1 MELSAAVT
9 DSPIP
14 PPPPDTGVGGPE
26 SVWQIGG
33 RLTLTPHSWGRLGEA
48 MAAYDGRPVFVFG
61 GIPGE
66 ECEAEIVKF
75 HRKYVAARVIRPL
88 TPAPER
94 VAPPCAYFGQCT
106 GCQWQHLD
114 YPAQLRIKRGKVVE
128 ALQRVGG
135 IGNPAVD
142 AVRPSPR
149 PLGYRNHARL
159 TVKRQDGREGVLG
172 FVNRETRRF
181 VRIDRCLLMHEG
193 VNRLLAQLQDRCQ
206 ETTQLSIRAA
216 HTAAAPEDGSGASV
230 PGDSANGPGALV
242 EAGDYLIQPAL
253 HHPDITPA
261 TGQKRYRESV
271 DGHSFLV
278 SSPSFFQ
285 VNVEQAAAA
294 AQAVREGLEL
304 NGGDTLLDAY
314 AGVGAFAVLL
324 AGAVKQVIAVE
335 ESAAAVEDARR
346 NAAHLDNVEF
356 IAGRTEEILPA
367 LPAAPEAVVL
377 DPPRAGC
384 QPPALQ
390 ALIRMRTPRVAYV
403 SCDPETLARDLKT
416 LLAGGYRL
424 LRVTPIDM
432 FPQTHHIEC
441 VALLR
446 WGGDD
451 VDSAGLTLASAS
463 PRRRELM
470 AALGMQ
476 FALSPADVDETPQP
490 DESPEA
496 MVRRLS
502 ADKAAKIAA
511 GLTAGYVI
519 GADST
524 VVHQGAAIGKPA
536 DDADA
541 RRMLRR
547 LRGTTHQVCTGLT
560 VVNAATGQTLTA
572 SMSSEITLRP
582 FSDAE
587 LERSIASGVP
597 LDKAGGYAI
606 QDAILRPA
614 VHWQGCYSNIV
625 GLPLCR
631 LLAMLAELGCPIPAE
646 WPAAAAP
653 HCGPG
658 CPAADDAAP
667 GNPAADDARPGD
679 FVADDA
685 RPGHFVAD
693 DARPGHSVADDARPG
708 HPVAGN
714 ARPGHS
720 VADDAR
726 PGNPVADNPGPGME
740 GAV

>member
-9 DSPIP
+9 DSPNP
-14 PPPPDTGVGGPE
+14 PPPPDTRADAPE
-26 SVWQIGG
+26 SGLQLGG
-33 RLTLTPHSWGRLGEA
+33 RVTLTPHSWGRLGEA
-48 MAAYDGRPVFVFG
+48 MAAYEGRPVFVFG

-75 HRKYVAARVIRPL
+75 HRKYVAARAIRPL
-88 TPAPER
+88 APAPER
-94 VAPPCAYFGQCT
+94 VAPPCPYFGQCT

-159 TVKRQDGREGVLG
+159 TVKRQDGRDGVLG

-181 VRIDRCLLMHEG
+181 VRIDRCLLMHDG

-216 HTAAAPEDGSGASV
+216 HTAAAPEDGNGAA
-230 PGDSANGPGALV
+230 PGDFANGGAAV
-242 EAGDYLIQPAL
+242 EAGDYLIQPTL
-253 HHPDITPA
+253 HHPDIRPA

-271 DGHSFLV
+271 DGHPFLV

-324 AGAVKQVIAVE
+324 AGAVRRVIAVE

-346 NAAHLDNVEF
+346 NAAHLANVEF
-356 IAGRTEEILPA
+356 IAGRTEEILPT
-367 LPAAPEAVVL
+367 LPDAPDAVVL

-432 FPQTHHIEC
+432 FPQTHHIEG

-446 WGGDD
+446 WGGG
-451 VDSAGLTLASAS
+451 DSETDAAAPAFRLTLASAS

-476 FALSPADVDETPQP
+476 FALTPADVDETPRP
-490 DESPEA
+490 EESPEA
-496 MVRRLS
+496 MVRRLA

-511 GLTAGYVI
+511 GQTSGYVI

-541 RRMLRR
+541 RRMLRM

-560 VVNAATGQTLTA
+560 VVNAATGQSLTA

-582 FSDAE
+582 FTDAE

-606 QDAILRPA
+606 QDAILQPA

-646 WPAAAAP
+646 WPAAAVP

-658 CPAADDAAP
+658 CPAADDVGPGDLAADSPGP
-667 GNPAADDARPGD
+667 GNPAADDA
-679 FVADDA
+679 
-685 RPGHFVAD
+685 
-693 DARPGHSVADDARPG
+693 
-708 HPVAGN
+708 
-714 ARPGHS
+714 
-720 VADDAR
+720 
-726 PGNPVADNPGPGME
+726 GPGME
-740 GAV
+740 GGV

>member
-9 DSPIP
+9 DSPNPSAP
-14 PPPPDTGVGGPE
+14 PGAPAGGPE
-26 SVWQIGG
+26 SALQIGD
-33 RLTLTPHSWGRLGEA
+33 LVTLTPHSWGRLGEA

-66 ECEAEIVKF
+66 ECAAEIVKF
-75 HRKYVAARVIRPL
+75 HRKYVAARALRPFS
-88 TPAPER
+88 PAPER
-94 VAPPCAYFGQCT
+94 VAPPCPYFGQCT

-114 YPAQLRIKRGKVVE
+114 YPAQLRIKRDKVVE

-216 HTAAAPEDGSGASV
+216 HTAAAPEDGGGAG
-230 PGDSANGPGALV
+230 PGDSADGGGTAV

-253 HHPDITPA
+253 HHPDIIPA

-367 LPAAPEAVVL
+367 LSAAPDAVVL

-446 WGGDD
+446 WGGG
-451 VDSAGLTLASAS
+451 AGETAAPALAFMLTLASSS

-476 FALSPADVDETPQP
+476 FALTPADVDETPLP
-490 DESPEA
+490 EESPEA

-511 GLTAGYVI
+511 GQTAGYVI

-524 VVHQGAAIGKPA
+524 VVHQGAAIGKPT

-547 LRGTTHQVCTGLT
+547 LCGTTHQVCTGLT

-572 SMSSEITLRP
+572 SMSSEITLRH

-606 QDAILRPA
+606 QDAILQPA

-646 WPAAAAP
+646 WRTAAAP

-658 CPAADDAAP
+658 CPAADDARP
-667 GNPAADDARPGD
+667 GDFVADGVGPGGSVADDARPGDFVADGVGPGDFVADDARPGD

-685 RPGHFVAD
+685 G
-693 DARPGHSVADDARPG
+693 PG
-708 HPVAGN
+708 HPA
-714 ARPGHS
+714 
-720 VADDAR
+720 ADD
-726 PGNPVADNPGPGME
+726 PGPDME
-740 GAV
+740 GGV

>member
-9 DSPIP
+9 DSPNPSAP
-14 PPPPDTGVGGPE
+14 PGAPAGGPE
-26 SVWQIGG
+26 SALQIGD
-33 RLTLTPHSWGRLGEA
+33 LVTLTPHSWGRLGEA

-66 ECEAEIVKF
+66 ECAAEIVKF

-88 TPAPER
+88 SPAPER
-94 VAPPCAYFGQCT
+94 VAPPCPYFGQCT

-114 YPAQLRIKRGKVVE
+114 YPAQLRIKRDKVVE

-216 HTAAAPEDGSGASV
+216 HTAAAPEDGNG
-230 PGDSANGPGALV
+230 GDSGDTADGGGTAV
-242 EAGDYLIQPAL
+242 EAGDYLIQPTL
-253 HHPDITPA
+253 HHPDIIPA

-271 DGHSFLV
+271 DGHPFLV

-294 AQAVREGLEL
+294 AQAVRDGLEL

-356 IAGRTEEILPA
+356 IAGRTEEILPT
-367 LPAAPEAVVL
+367 LPAAPDAVVL

-432 FPQTHHIEC
+432 FPQTHHIEG

-446 WGGDD
+446 WGGGAMD
-451 VDSAGLTLASAS
+451 ATALTLASSS

-476 FALSPADVDETPQP
+476 FALTPADVDETPLP

-547 LRGTTHQVCTGLT
+547 LRGTIHQVCTGLT

-572 SMSSEITLRP
+572 SMSSEITLRR

-606 QDAILRPA
+606 QDAILQPA

-658 CPAADDAAP
+658 CPAADDGGPGNPGGSIAESAAP
-667 GNPAADDARPGD
+667 GGSIANSGGPGN
-679 FVADDA
+679 FVADDGG
-685 RPGHFVAD
+685 PGGSIAES
-693 DARPGHSVADDARPG
+693 AAPGDSVADGGGPG
-708 HPVAGN
+708 HPATDG
-714 ARPGHS
+714 
-720 VADDAR
+720 
-726 PGNPVADNPGPGME
+726 PGPGME
-740 GAV
+740 GGV

>member
-9 DSPIP
+9 DSPNPVAP
-14 PPPPDTGVGGPE
+14 PETRPGGPE
-26 SVWQIGG
+26 SVWQLGG

-75 HRKYVAARVIRPL
+75 HRKYVAARALRPL

-94 VAPPCAYFGQCT
+94 VAPPCPYFGQCT
-106 GCQWQHLD
+106 GCQWQHLA
-114 YPAQLRIKRGKVVE
+114 YPAQLRIKRDQVVE

-159 TVKRQDGREGVLG
+159 TVKRQDGRDGVLG

-216 HTAAAPEDGSGASV
+216 HTAAPEDGNGAA
-230 PGDSANGPGALV
+230 PGDSANGGGTAV
-242 EAGDYLIQPAL
+242 EVGDYLIQPTL
-253 HHPDITPA
+253 HHPDIRPA
-261 TGQKRYRESV
+261 TGQKRYRELV

-304 NGGDTLLDAY
+304 GDGDTLLDAY

-324 AGAVKQVIAVE
+324 AGAVKRVIAVE

-346 NAAHLDNVEF
+346 NAAHLANVEF
-356 IAGRTEEILPA
+356 IAGRTEEILPT
-367 LPAAPEAVVL
+367 LPAAPDAVVL

-432 FPQTHHIEC
+432 FPQTHHIEG

-446 WGGDD
+446 WGGGDGATD
-451 VDSAGLTLASAS
+451 APAPAFMLTLASSS

-476 FALSPADVDETPQP
+476 FALAPADVDETPQP
-490 DESPEA
+490 EESPEG
-496 MVRRLS
+496 MVRRLA

-511 GLTAGYVI
+511 SQTAGYVI

-524 VVHQGAAIGKPA
+524 VVHQGAAVGKPA

-541 RRMLRR
+541 RRMLRS

-560 VVNAATGQTLTA
+560 VINAATGQSLTA
-572 SMSSEITLRP
+572 SMSSEITLRL
-582 FSDAE
+582 FTDAE

-606 QDAILRPA
+606 QDAILQPA

-658 CPAADDAAP
+658 CPAADSPGPGDSVADSPSNPAMDSPGP
-667 GNPAADDARPGD
+667 GNLSD
-679 FVADDA
+679 
-685 RPGHFVAD
+685 
-693 DARPGHSVADDARPG
+693 SVADDA
-708 HPVAGN
+708 
-714 ARPGHS
+714 
-720 VADDAR
+720 
-726 PGNPVADNPGPGME
+726 GPGME
-740 GAV
+740 GGV

>member
-9 DSPIP
+9 DSAIPAP
-14 PPPPDTGVGGPE
+14 PPPPGLDAPE
-26 SVWQIGG
+26 RPPLQLGDRV
-33 RLTLTPHSWGRLGEA
+33 RLTPHSWGRLGEA
-48 MAAYDGRPVFVFG
+48 MASFQGRPVFVFG

-75 HRKYVAARVIRPL
+75 HRKYVAALAMRPVA
-88 TPAPER
+88 PAPER
-94 VAPPCAYFGQCT
+94 VAPPCPYFGQCT
-106 GCQWQHLD
+106 GCQWQHLS

-149 PLGYRNHARL
+149 QLGYRNHARL
-159 TVKRQDGREGVLG
+159 TVKRQDGRDGVLG

-216 HTAAAPEDGSGASV
+216 HTAAAPERDGGLG
-230 PGDSANGPGALV
+230 PANAAPGAEV
-242 EAGDYLIQPAL
+242 GDYLIQPTL
-253 HHPDITPA
+253 HHPDIKPA

-271 DGHSFLV
+271 DGRAFLV

-304 NGGDTLLDAY
+304 HGGETLLDAY

-356 IAGRTEEILPA
+356 IAGRTEEILPT
-367 LPAAPEAVVL
+367 LPAAPDAVVL

-390 ALIRMRTPRVAYV
+390 ALIGMRTPRVAYV

-424 LRVTPIDM
+424 QRVTPIDM

-441 VALLR
+441 VALLQ
-446 WGGDD
+446 WGGGGPDTD
-451 VDSAGLTLASAS
+451 TAAAPAPAFALTLASAS

-476 FALSPADVDETPQP
+476 FALTPADVDETPLP
-490 DESPEA
+490 EESPEA

-511 GLTAGYVI
+511 GQTAGYVI

-524 VVHQGAAIGKPA
+524 VVHQGEAIGKPT
-536 DDADA
+536 DDDDA
-541 RRMLRR
+541 RRMLRG

-560 VVNAATGQTLTA
+560 VINAATGETLTA
-572 SMSSEITLRP
+572 SMDSEITLRR
-582 FSDAE
+582 FTDEE

-606 QDAILRPA
+606 QDAILQPA
-614 VHWQGCYSNIV
+614 VSWQGCYSNIV

-631 LLAMLAELGCPIPAE
+631 LLAMLSQLGSPIPNE
-646 WPAAAAP
+646 WRTAATP
-653 HCGPG
+653 HCGPT
-658 CPAADDAAP
+658 CPNADNAAPGHPATNNGGPGNAAADDAAP
-667 GNPAADDARPGD
+667 GNPAAD
-679 FVADDA
+679 
-685 RPGHFVAD
+685 
-693 DARPGHSVADDARPG
+693 S
-708 HPVAGN
+708 
-714 ARPGHS
+714 
-720 VADDAR
+720 
-726 PGNPVADNPGPGME
+726 PGPGME